1 MTLVPTYV
9 LKIYNNEYYKS
20 SQVVPMPFILT
31 ENEYWIL
38 SNIDGLDAGFMGLD
52 VQQGTDASGN
62 LFLNPEY
69 DERSIAFTLSI
80 KQGKEKAAI
89 DYLSRYVRPGVF
101 AVLYD
106 ATLGDKVYMK
116 GSLEG
121 WSVQRFSNSISASLT
136 FQPWDRCWYQKD
148 VKIQDAIVEGSVLKE
163 FRVQTDLPSL
173 PVVECTFGDS
183 SHTNDCLYIDM
194 SFNQAQYSSDSYDTS
209 YLRKGTIV
217 KSFKIKLNPTVPVNQ
232 IKSIV
237 ISCVDQTV
245 RLYTVSQGVLYVE
258 DNIVKNSNWDWCLES
273 GVWWAECNPII
284 DESGTVAAVAISSV
298 TGFVNPRFAVCPRV
312 MSDPVDGLAF
322 SPNLKAQNIRNG
334 IEILG
339 VLGTGVIASEG
350 IYDGPTE
357 VVPSISEQV
366 LATKNKQVGSDI
378 TVRAVPAY
386 EGPYEIAPSESD
398 QTLQT
403 NGKMS
408 TEDIVVKAAGSTEVY
423 EGPTEVIPTLSS
435 QVLETSGKKV
445 PSDITVRAIAPV
457 NPLDVSPMAPLRPS
471 SIRPSIQL
479 RSFEPPQ
486 CRVTS
491 VQSIN
496 ISDLN
501 FLNFAP
507 QILKEGWYNKAFT
520 PTWEGGLP
528 PSKERASAWI
538 RIGIAGGERT
548 KIVPENIKKGVTI
561 LGIEGTFEGSGG
573 SSGTEYDFSKT
584 GSFASRIKTLDAND
598 FSVAGVA
605 NLSQCFSPLA
615 NLTAFLNL
623 NTIDTQSATDMT
635 GMFKGCSSV
644 ASLDLSSFNTK
655 NVKWMDKMFEECRS
669 LTSLDL
675 SSFNTEN
682 VVSMLN
688 MFAGCTALTSIDL
701 SSFNTQ
707 NVTNMFDMFKNCAM
721 LTTLDLSNFNT
732 EGLSGFGM
740 GTMFH
745 GCLALTELDLSSFN
759 TSNIDNMGGLFSD
772 CASLVSLNV
781 SSFDTSKVTNML
793 NMFGGC
799 ASLVSLNL
807 SNFDVSKVDSMAFMF
822 SGCARLSTLTLGAG
836 WASNAMVSSFDL
848 SDCSAL
854 THDSIIDVLNK
865 LAVRDNNPTLAL
877 HADTLGL
884 LSDEEKAIATNKGW
898 TIA

>member
-31 ENEYWIL
+31 ENEYWTL

-194 SFNQAQYSSDSYDTS
+194 SFNQAQYSSDSYDDS

-273 GVWWAECNPII
+273 GVWWAGCNPII
-284 DESGTVAAVAISSV
+284 DESGTVAAVAKSSV

-322 SPNLKAQNIRNG
+322 SPNLKAQNICNG

-339 VLGTGVIASEG
+339 VLGTGAIASG
-350 IYDGPTE
+350 GVYDGPIE

-386 EGPYEIAPSESD
+386 VGPYEIAPSESD

-403 NGKMS
+403 NGKLS
-408 TEDIVVKAAGSTEVY
+408 TKDIVVKAAESAEVY
-423 EGPTEVIPTLSS
+423 DGPTEVTPTLSR
-435 QVLETSGKKV
+435 QVLETNGKKV
-445 PSDITVRAIAPV
+445 PSDITVEAITPV
-457 NPLDVSPMAPLRPS
+457 NPHDVTLDSPLLRPV

-486 CRVTS
+486 CRVIS
-491 VQSIN
+491 VQDIS

-507 QILKEGWYNKAFT
+507 QILQAGWYNKAFT
-520 PTWEGGLP
+520 PTWNGFP
-528 PSKERASAWI
+528 IASNDYASAWI
-538 RIGIAGGERT
+538 RIGIAGAEST

-561 LGIEGTFEGSGG
+561 LGVEGAFEGSGG

-584 GSFASRIKTLDAND
+584 GTLANRIKTLDVNDLPLLELSGVQANSL
-598 FSVAGVA
+598 FYGMRGLESI
-605 NLSQCFSPLA
+605 
-615 NLTAFLNL
+615 LNL
-623 NTIDTQSATDMT
+623 DSIDTQNATSMAA
-635 GMFKGCSSV
+635 MFRDCSSLV
-644 ASLDLSSFNTK
+644 SLN
-655 NVKWMDKMFEECRS
+655 
-669 LTSLDL
+669 
-675 SSFNTEN
+675 
-682 VVSMLN
+682 
-688 MFAGCTALTSIDL
+688 L

-707 NVTNMFDMFKNCAM
+707 NVTNM
-721 LTTLDLSNFNT
+721 L
-732 EGLSGFGM
+732 
-740 GTMFH
+740 
-745 GCLALTELDLSSFN
+745 
-759 TSNIDNMGGLFSD
+759 
-772 CASLVSLNV
+772 
-781 SSFDTSKVTNML
+781 
-793 NMFGGC
+793 
-799 ASLVSLNL
+799 
-807 SNFDVSKVDSMAFMF
+807 FMF
-822 SGCARLSTLTLGAG
+822 SGCKLLSSLNLSGFNTEKVENMGHMFDYCSALASLTLGAD
-836 WASNAMVSSFDL
+836 WAKNSAVEKFNL
-848 SDCSAL
+848 STCQNL
-854 THDSIIDVLNK
+854 THDSVVGVLNK
-865 LAVRDNNPTLAL
+865 LAVRDNSPVLAL
-877 HADTLGL
+877 HADTLAL
-884 LSDEEKAIATNKGW
+884 LTDEEKAIATNKGW